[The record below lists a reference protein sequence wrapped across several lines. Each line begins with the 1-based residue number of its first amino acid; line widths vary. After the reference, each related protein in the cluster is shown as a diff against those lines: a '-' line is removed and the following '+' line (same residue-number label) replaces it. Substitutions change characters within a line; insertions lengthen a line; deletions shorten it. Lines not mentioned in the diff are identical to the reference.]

1 MSSPENVRPAM
12 APVCQLVRETR
23 VCPTS
28 SEISWLNAPSLE
40 PRRRSLAGCDRR
52 LPAHSRQS
60 ASVQTSLRWTGRGPA
75 RRTPSRLPPTRS
87 PRPHPTRR
95 GTVPRRPPRQRQ
107 TNPRLTRIPADP
119 SSFAGFS
126 LGRLA
131 VRKASPCRAELI
143 WSAVLMPS
151 MRLSPGVQ
159 NSGSVPVRAA
169 PRSRADAKQADSLPR
184 DGDPRARCRDPFS
197 LRSFK
202 DSPDWRAAHCLM
214 HPWQPILELATV
226 PVRSSPAVD
235 ALGAEVPEAFLR
247 LPAAP
252 PSCS

>member
-23 VCPTS
+23 VCPTR

-95 GTVPRRPPRQRQ
+95 GTVPRRPPGQRQ

-169 PRSRADAKQADSLPR
+169 PRSRPDAKQADFLPR
-184 DGDPRARCRDPFS
+184 DGDPRARCRDPSPCVLSRTLPTGERLIAGGTPGNPSSNWQLSRFDPHPQS
-197 LRSFK
+197 RPLVLRY
-202 DSPDWRAAHCLM
+202 
-214 HPWQPILELATV
+214 
-226 PVRSSPAVD
+226 
-235 ALGAEVPEAFLR
+235 LR
-247 LPAAP
+247 PF
-252 PSCS
+252 